1 MEEDERALM
10 VLNQLG
16 ANGKVEYLKAIC
28 LTRLSRHA
36 EARAA
41 LLRAV
46 KQQSYLVYKA
56 ETEAGLAPL
65 MQDAAFVRQL
75 KSSAEEL
82 DE

>member
-1 MEEDERALM
+1 M
-10 VLNQLG
+10 
-16 ANGKVEYLKAIC
+16 
-28 LTRLSRHA
+28 TRLSRHA

-41 LLRAV
+41 LLRAA

-56 ETEAGLAPL
+56 ETEASLAPL
-65 MQDAAFVRQL
+65 MQDAAFVREL